1 MIEFLSMFQAHG
13 IEGLVIASQFGLIF
27 WMVRAQRNG
36 FIKLLTKNIEV
47 LTSVELIIKE
57 RLPR

>member
-1 MIEFLSMFQAHG
+1 MEYLQLFEQHG
-13 IEGLVIASQFGLIF
+13 LAGLVIASQFGLIF